1 MQTPP
6 PCFSGNCG
14 LLAHFEAGYSVAKGH
29 DFTGDLMAPGHRIGG
44 KRMLA
49 MVNVN
54 IAAADTDHPDL
65 HKNLPFFYLG
75 GWGSPGK

>member
-1 MQTPP
+1 
-6 PCFSGNCG
+6 
-14 LLAHFEAGYSVAKGH
+14 
-29 DFTGDLMAPGHRIGG
+29 MALSHRIGG

-75 GWGSPGK
+75 GGDLPENDLAGYSHNLLNP